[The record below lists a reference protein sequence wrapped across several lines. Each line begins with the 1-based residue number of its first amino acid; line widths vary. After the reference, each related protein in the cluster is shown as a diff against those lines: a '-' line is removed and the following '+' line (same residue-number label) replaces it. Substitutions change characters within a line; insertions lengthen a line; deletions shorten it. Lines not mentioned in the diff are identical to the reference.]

1 MRQSYVAL
9 VNDPLL
15 ATITTASFS
24 TVTDV
29 SSSTTSPP
37 LVLPGNYLKPG
48 SSIHIVSAGT
58 FSTTLTPTFVFG
70 AYYNAVALNV
80 NVALTAAS
88 GAVTL
93 PWRMETWTTI
103 RTSGTAGV
111 SLTQGYLV
119 YGTTLTAVTMI
130 PIPGIALATVAIDT
144 TVAGTIATK
153 CTCSSASASN
163 IVTCFQHL
171 VEVYN

>member
-111 SLTQGYLV
+111 SLTQGY
-119 YGTTLTAVTMI
+119 
-130 PIPGIALATVAIDT
+130 PGIALATVAIDT